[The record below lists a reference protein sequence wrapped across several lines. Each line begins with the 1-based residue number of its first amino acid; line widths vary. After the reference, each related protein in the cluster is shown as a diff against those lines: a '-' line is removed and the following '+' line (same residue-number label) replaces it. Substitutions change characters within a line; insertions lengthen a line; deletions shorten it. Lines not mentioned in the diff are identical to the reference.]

1 MEDLDLG
8 QGEVKNDRCESLFA
22 GIDRGTGWL
31 VGVHVCTSVES

>member
-22 GIDRGTGWL
+22 GIDRAGWL